1 MHRSITF
8 LPIFSYFCCNLLHHF
23 CSMFFHKFLHNFWKH
38 FCINFYSKFFPKIL
52 GPEYWDAVKSYL
64 LFSAHFFL
72 KYVLQSFAQYFC
84 TFFYNFNIFPIIFFK
99 IFRAIFFL
107 SLCIFYTIS
116 FQTFFQNTIT
126 ILDAVIA
133 SQIFLH
139 PRIWDPHIT
148 PVPHKAKSQW
158 NILLWKLFWMPLYQ
172 VRFLRIPVFGSR
184 SVYQSRS
191 AHTFCKKLT
200 ERYTF

>member
-1 MHRSITF
+1 M
-8 LPIFSYFCCNLLHHF
+8 
-23 CSMFFHKFLHNFWKH
+23 
-38 FCINFYSKFFPKIL
+38 

-148 PVPHKAKSQW
+148 PVPKEKISIWITFH
-158 NILLWKLFWMPLYQ
+158 LLSEIKIHNFTKICTIAI
-172 VRFLRIPVFGSR
+172 F
-184 SVYQSRS
+184 
-191 AHTFCKKLT
+191 KKLVWYK
-200 ERYTF
+200 EKYSPLGYIF